1 MLTAIDPH
9 SLTEADFV
17 PSEALS
23 PDWLISGG
31 IDEHSKI
38 LYTSPDEKFMVLV
51 WENRCSIE
59 TNLPDYPVDE
69 FLTIVSG
76 EVEIEKDD
84 GSKVTL
90 QAGDSAF
97 IEKGTSSVWRQNGA
111 LRKYVVWY
119 IR

>member
-1 MLTAIDPH
+1 MLIAIDP
-9 SLTEADFV
+9 SNLAEAEFA

-31 IDEHSKI
+31 IDEHLKM
-38 LYTSPDEKFMVLV
+38 LYTSPDEKFMLLV

-59 TNLPDYPVDE
+59 TRLPDYPVDE

-90 QAGDSAF
+90 HPGDSAF
-97 IEKGTSSVWRQNGA
+97 IEKGTTSIWRQKGP
-111 LRKYVVWY
+111 LRKYVILY
-119 IR
+119 IW

>member
-1 MLTAIDPH
+1 MLISIDPTG
-9 SLTEADFV
+9 LTKADFA

-31 IDEHSKI
+31 IDEYLKM

-51 WENRCSIE
+51 WENRCAIE
-59 TNLPDYPVDE
+59 TRLPDYPVDE
-69 FLTIVSG
+69 FLTIIAG

-84 GSKVTL
+84 GSKLTL
-90 QAGDSAF
+90 SPGDSAF
-97 IEKGTSSVWRQNGA
+97 IEKGTTSIWRQTGA
-111 LRKYVVWY
+111 LRKYVIWY